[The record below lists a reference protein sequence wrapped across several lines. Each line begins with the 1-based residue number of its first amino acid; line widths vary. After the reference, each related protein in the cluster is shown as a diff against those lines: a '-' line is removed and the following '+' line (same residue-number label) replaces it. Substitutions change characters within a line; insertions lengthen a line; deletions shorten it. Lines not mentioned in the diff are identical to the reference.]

1 MCLYLE
7 KKQLLSVFIT
17 IIIIIIFNLLGNKY
31 IYICAFHFLYS
42 F

>member
-7 KKQLLSVFIT
+7 KNQLLSAF
-17 IIIIIIFNLLGNKY
+17 IIIIINIFNLLGNKY